1 MMALLDRILAFLFG
15 FAFQMTLVAMSFV
28 GFLAP
33 ATPFENLV
41 QRFAVVAGWIVLLA
55 GIAAVLIATPVAW
68 LVPFITGF
76 TVLLFGGG
84 VALGVAAGAR
94 DVRRRIGAG

>member
-1 MMALLDRILAFLFG
+1 MGSLITLALAAAAGIFG
-15 FAFQMTLVAMSFV
+15 FWKARQFTMNKLRYVDAIHKAI
-28 GFLAP
+28 AP
-33 ATPFENLV
+33 V
-41 QRFAVVAGWIVLLA
+41 LA
-55 GIAAVLIATPVAW
+55 GIGAVLIGIPVAW

>member
-1 MMALLDRILAFLFG
+1 M
-15 FAFQMTLVAMSFV
+15 
-28 GFLAP
+28 
-33 ATPFENLV
+33 
-41 QRFAVVAGWIVLLA
+41 
-55 GIAAVLIATPVAW
+55 PVAW

>member
-1 MMALLDRILAFLFG
+1 MFHTLGSLL
-15 FAFQMTLVAMSFV
+15 TL
-28 GFLAP
+28 
-33 ATPFENLV
+33 
-41 QRFAVVAGWIVLLA
+41 LLA
-55 GIAAVLIATPVAW
+55 GGAGILGYWKARQFTMNKLRYVDAIHKALAPVLAGLLAVVVATPVAW

-76 TVLLFGGG
+76 TVFLFGSG

>member
-1 MMALLDRILAFLFG
+1 MFHLLGSLITLALAGGAGILGYWKARQFTMNKLRYVD
-15 FAFQMTLVAMSFV
+15 AIHKAT
-28 GFLAP
+28 AP
-33 ATPFENLV
+33 V
-41 QRFAVVAGWIVLLA
+41 LA

>member
-1 MMALLDRILAFLFG
+1 MFHALGSLI
-15 FAFQMTLVAMSFV
+15 TLV
-28 GFLAP
+28 LAGTAGVLGYWKARQFTMNKLRYVDAIHK
-33 ATPFENLV
+33 ATAPV
-41 QRFAVVAGWIVLLA
+41 LA

>member
-1 MMALLDRILAFLFG
+1 LFHLLGSLL
-15 FAFQMTLVAMSFV
+15 TLV
-28 GFLAP
+28 LAGG
-33 ATPFENLV
+33 
-41 QRFAVVAGWIVLLA
+41 AGILGYWKARQFTMNKLRYVDAIHKTIAPVLA

-68 LVPFITGF
+68 LVPFITAF

>member
-1 MMALLDRILAFLFG
+1 MNKLRYVDAIHKAI
-15 FAFQMTLVAMSFV
+15 
-28 GFLAP
+28 AP
-33 ATPFENLV
+33 V
-41 QRFAVVAGWIVLLA
+41 LA
-55 GIAAVLIATPVAW
+55 GLGAALIATPIAW
-68 LVPFITGF
+68 LVPFHLVTAF

>member
-1 MMALLDRILAFLFG
+1 MFHLFASLLTLA
-15 FAFQMTLVAMSFV
+15 
-28 GFLAP
+28 
-33 ATPFENLV
+33 
-41 QRFAVVAGWIVLLA
+41 LA
-55 GIAAVLIATPVAW
+55 GGAGIIGYWKARQFTMNKLRYVDAIHKGIAPVLAGLGAALIALPVAW
-68 LVPFITGF
+68 IVPFITGF